1 MLYGNQR
8 ATVAGETV
16 ERIAEM
22 IRSGQYGPGD
32 RLPSERQLAQ
42 QLQVSRTSVREALSR
57 LETLGL
63 LEGRHGLGTF
73 VKVPSSEIIQ
83 ASLFPHILS
92 DKKTLEKVFE
102 IREIIEVEAAARA
115 AKRAT
120 SYHLSSMRRWV
131 EEMETCIARSNVD
144 GIVTADVEFHRQ
156 VIIATG
162 NQILVD
168 LMDSIADLLRAMR
181 RDSIKL
187 PELLSEQTAGH
198 RAILAEIE
206 AGRSQGAAR
215 AMRDHLRS
223 VILHV
228 KDAWSENDR
237 SLEQYLSNN
246 DLLHSTQIG
255 EV

>member
-8 ATVAGETV
+8 ATVAEETV

-57 LETLGL
+57 LQTLGL

-92 DKKTLEKVFE
+92 DKKTLEKLFE
-102 IREIIEVEAAARA
+102 IREIIEIEAAARA

-120 SYHLSSMRRWV
+120 PYHLSIMRHWV
-131 EEMETCIARSNVD
+131 EEMETYIARNNID

-181 RDSIKL
+181 HDSIL

-198 RAILAEIE
+198 RAILTEIE
-206 AGRSQGAAR
+206 AGRSHGAR
-215 AMRDHLRS
+215 KAMRDHLSS
-223 VILHV
+223 VMFRV
-228 KDAWSENDR
+228 RAAWSENDR
-237 SLEQYLSNN
+237 AVKKYKN
-246 DLLHSTQIG
+246 DLLNTTQIG